1 MGVVLRVVSWW
12 AWSQAGPG
20 RGGVYGR
27 RSVGRGRRWSGKL
40 GSSGGAGPQSGYCE
54 LGCIFPRPPAGER
67 RRAPNRPARPLPP
80 PQQVQEK
87 WHLVDDLSRLLSEP
101 SSGDSLGPESP
112 VSRGSRPRSFCP
124 GFPCPGSPGPRPRRP
139 GPSLEDPAGLRGVSV
154 PAHRFRFPSSSEL

>member
-1 MGVVLRVVSWW
+1 MGVVSAIRGR
-12 AWSQAGPG
+12 AGAGPG
-20 RGGVYGR
+20 QGGVYGR
-27 RSVGRGRRWSGKL
+27 RLVGRGRSGTGKQRELRL
-40 GSSGGAGPQSGYCE
+40 GRGLRAATACSAASSPARLRVRGGA
-54 LGCIFPRPPAGER
+54 
-67 RRAPNRPARPLPP
+67 APNRPARLLPP

-139 GPSLEDPAGLRGVSV
+139 GPSLEDHAGLRGVSV
-154 PAHRFRFPSSSEL
+154 TAHRFRFPSGSEL